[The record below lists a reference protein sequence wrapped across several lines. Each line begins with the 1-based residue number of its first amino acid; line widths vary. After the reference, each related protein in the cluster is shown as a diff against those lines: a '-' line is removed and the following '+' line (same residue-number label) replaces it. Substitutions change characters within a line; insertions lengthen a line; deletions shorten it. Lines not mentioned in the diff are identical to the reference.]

1 MPLLKPIFPFMQRIH
16 LPILGKG
23 IKGIGLLKIKEG
35 EVNKQSLYTSCLTR
49 NSSDAKLSWVLPP
62 RLKTYRIEGGI
73 GVMNMIVCVKQVLD
87 PEAPPASFK
96 IDNATSKVVPPPGV
110 SPVVDPYGEYAIEA
124 ALKIKDALGGK
135 ITAISLGIN
144 LLRDV
149 IKKPLSMGAD
159 ELILLEDEAF
169 IEGDSWS
176 TAYAM
181 AMAIRKIG
189 EYDLILCGREASDS
203 NAGQVGLGI
212 AEVLGLPSVTL
223 ARKIDITDSKA
234 RVERVTADGY
244 EVVEVSLP
252 ALITASNEIGE
263 PRYPTI
269 KGIMAAK
276 RKEPIIW
283 KPADIG
289 VEPAQIGAAGQR
301 TKTLKL
307 FQPVHEG
314 KCEIME
320 GETPEEA
327 AANLALKLR
336 EAKIL

>member
-1 MPLLKPIFPFMQRIH
+1 
-16 LPILGKG
+16 
-23 IKGIGLLKIKEG
+23 
-35 EVNKQSLYTSCLTR
+35 
-49 NSSDAKLSWVLPP
+49 
-62 RLKTYRIEGGI
+62 
-73 GVMNMIVCVKQVLD
+73 MNVIVCVKQVTD

-96 IDNATSKVVPPPGV
+96 IDPATSKVVPPPGV
-110 SPVVDPYGEYAIEA
+110 SPVVDSYGEYAVEA

-169 IEGDSWS
+169 IEGDSWA
-176 TAYAM
+176 TAYAL
-181 AMAIRKIG
+181 AMAIKKVG
-189 EYDLILCGREASDS
+189 EYDLILCGREASDT

-212 AEVLGLPSVTL
+212 AEILGLPSVTL
-223 ARKIDITDSKA
+223 AKKIDITDSKA

-276 RKEPIIW
+276 RKEPVIW
-283 KPADIG
+283 KPADIS
-289 VEPAQIGAAGQR
+289 VEPAAIGASGRR
-301 TKTLKL
+301 TKLVKL
-307 FQPVHEG
+307 FQPVR
-314 KCEIME
+314 E
-320 GETPEEA
+320 GECEMVSGESA
-327 AANLALKLR
+327 EDAGAKLAQKLR
-336 EAKIL
+336 EVKAI